1 MSKEYDELEVIGWS
15 KCSRTSG
22 FTEPHLDPDLL
33 LDHRTGL

>member
-1 MSKEYDELEVIGWS
+1 MSKGYDELEEIGS
-15 KCSRTSG
+15 SSCVRTSG